1 MGRTARVKPTTRG
14 GKELWDY
21 IVEHFDGNQT
31 QFALSVDMTHGYLNH
46 ILMGRKT
53 PSLDLAAKLER
64 VAGVPCIAWT
74 EPAAEA
80 A

>member
-1 MGRTARVKPTTRG
+1 
-14 GKELWDY
+14 
-21 IVEHFDGNQT
+21 
-31 QFALSVDMTHGYLNH
+31 MTHGYLNH